1 MQTNP
6 ARHAARGDEGKGR
19 LMEELTG
26 YRGIKALVEAAAL
39 AAVRAG
45 VPKADAVAASMKYE
59 VDLMNAYASAEK
71 RRRFLAAYKEAGAA
85 SQVAATVVRERRDAR
100 GNAVGITP
108 RHAQR
113 LRQKYVNSK
122 AT

>member
-1 MQTNP
+1 MIGN
-6 ARHAARGDEGKGR
+6 
-19 LMEELTG
+19 G

-71 RRRFLAAYKEAGAA
+71 RRRFLETCKAAGAA
-85 SQVAATVVRERRDAR
+85 THVAPTVIRQRQDAH
-100 GNAVGITP
+100 GNRIGVTP
-108 RHAQR
+108 RWAR
-113 LRQKYVNSK
+113 KLREKYLNEK
-122 AT
+122 GN